1 MKISEVLRRLSDE
14 GCFLV
19 ATRGG
24 HRQFKHPHIPGR
36 VTVAES
42 LDLANALSHPDSSQ
56 VPDPHLRSRAF
67 ITEAEEGG
75 FIANDPS
82 TGTTTQG
89 DSVEEASANLLEA
102 VQLFLETFP
111 EEER

>member
-1 MKISEVLRRLSDE
+1 M
-14 GCFLV
+14 
-19 ATRGG
+19 ATRGS
-24 HRQFKHPHIPGR
+24 HRQFMHPHIPGR
-36 VTVAES
+36 VTVAGS
-42 LDLANALSHPDSSQ
+42 LDLANALSPPDSSQ
-56 VPDPHLRSRAF
+56 IADPHLRSKAV

-75 FIANDPS
+75 FIVNDPS